1 MNIEKRRLTKIVRRN
16 KIRSAMMKPLLET
29 KDLLLPE
36 YSKEAESQLYEV
48 TMKKRKDYDRI
59 PVHVSLFGTLNRHTK
74 IILV

>member
-1 MNIEKRRLTKIVRRN
+1 
-16 KIRSAMMKPLLET
+16 MMKPLLET

-59 PVHVSLFGTLNRHTK
+59 PVHVSLFGTLN
-74 IILV
+74 

>member
-48 TMKKRKDYDRI
+48 
-59 PVHVSLFGTLNRHTK
+59 
-74 IILV
+74 